1 MSDPDPDPRAAYAA
15 WTEQLITAF
24 RANGGKVTAGP
35 FADRDVLLL
44 TTVGAKT
51 GQERLAPVVF
61 TRDGDR
67 IVIVGSKGGAPT
79 HPGWYFN
86 LLANPIVTLEVGT
99 ERFRARATA
108 VEGAERERLW
118 AAHVARYPG
127 FQDYLAKT
135 SRVIPV
141 IVLERLP

>member
-1 MSDPDPDPRAAYAA
+1 MSDPDPRASYAA
-15 WTEQLITAF
+15 WTEALITAF
-24 RANGGKVTAGP
+24 RSNGGKVTAGP

-44 TTVGAKT
+44 TTVGAKS

-67 IVIVGSKGGAPT
+67 IVIVGSKNGAPT
-79 HPGWYFN
+79 HPGWYHN

-99 ERFRARATA
+99 EKFQARATPA
-108 VEGAERERLW
+108 EGAERERLW

-127 FQDYLAKT
+127 FQDYLTKT

>member
-1 MSDPDPDPRAAYAA
+1 MSDPDPRAAYAA
-15 WTEQLITAF
+15 FTEAFITAF
-24 RANGGKVTAGP
+24 RSNGGQITDGP
-35 FADRDVLLL
+35 FAGREVLLL
-44 TTVGAKT
+44 TTIGAKS

-79 HPGWYFN
+79 NPAWYVN
-86 LLANPIVTLEVGT
+86 LLANPIVTVELGT
-99 ERFRARATA
+99 EKFRARATP
-108 VEGAERERLW
+108 VEGAERDRLY
-118 AAHVARYPG
+118 AAHAAKYPG
-127 FQDYLAKT
+127 FLEYQEKT